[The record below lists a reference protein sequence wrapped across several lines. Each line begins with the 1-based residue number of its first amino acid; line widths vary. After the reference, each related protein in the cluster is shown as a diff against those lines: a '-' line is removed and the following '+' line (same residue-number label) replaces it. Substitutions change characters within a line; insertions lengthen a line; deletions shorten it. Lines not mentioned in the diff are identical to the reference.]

1 MIGQTISHYKILA
14 KLGEACPA
22 AGQGRHG
29 RRLQSRGHQAQA
41 HRRAEVF
48 AVVPHGERGGENPFH
63 SRGASRG
70 GVVGLI
76 ALLIGISFY
85 FGLQREEQQAK
96 YDSIAVLPLEILS
109 GDPEQEYFSDGMTEA
124 LITDLAQI
132 SALKVIS
139 RTSVMQYKGAK
150 KPLPEIAK
158 ALNVDAVVEGS
169 VQHFGDRVK
178 ITAQLIEAATDRHIW
193 AKSYE
198 REPRDI
204 LALQN
209 ELARAIANEIQ
220 IKLTPQE
227 QARLAS
233 TRQVSPEAHEAYLK
247 GLYYWNQ
254 LTEEG
259 IKKSIEYFQQAIAMD
274 PTHAPAYAR
283 LAFSYTL
290 LASLNLILPNEGY
303 PQARV
308 AAMKALEINEENT
321 EAHAALGFT
330 KYLFDWDWAEAER
343 EFKRAIALNPNNEA
357 AHHVYAL
364 YLAGMGRLDEAT
376 AEMKHVHLCT
386 RGQKG

>member
-1 MIGQTISHYKILA
+1 
-14 KLGEACPA
+14 
-22 AGQGRHG
+22 
-29 RRLQSRGHQAQA
+29 
-41 HRRAEVF
+41 
-48 AVVPHGERGGENPFH
+48 
-63 SRGASRG
+63 
-70 GVVGLI
+70 
-76 ALLIGISFY
+76 
-85 FGLQREEQQAK
+85 
-96 YDSIAVLPLEILS
+96 
-109 GDPEQEYFSDGMTEA
+109 
-124 LITDLAQI
+124 
-132 SALKVIS
+132 
-139 RTSVMQYKGAK
+139 
-150 KPLPEIAK
+150 
-158 ALNVDAVVEGS
+158 
-169 VQHFGDRVK
+169 
-178 ITAQLIEAATDRHIW
+178 
-193 AKSYE
+193 
-198 REPRDI
+198 